1 METIGKTIKKGTLIY
16 NYNRSVI
23 RKLYPNKII
32 STNIHIYQ
40 HDESDEIESEKNK
53 RYNKKIECIH
63 KN

>member
-16 NYNRSVI
+16 NRSVI
-23 RKLYPNKII
+23 RKLYPHKII